1 MFRVHVEPENGIP
14 LTANQKYPSQ
24 SSKLAAFLL
33 SISSI
38 DHFAIFYEYRDPIA
52 SNLNHVHGFALFD

>member
-1 MFRVHVEPENGIP
+1 MFRVHAEQENGIP

-24 SSKLAAFLL
+24 YSKLAVFPL

-38 DHFAIFYEYRDPIA
+38 DHFAIFYEHRDPIA